1 MYKEE
6 KYLATIWLVLIGVT
20 LLSWEAGTT
29 NLNIT
34 PVWHAVAVLLLTFTK
49 VRFVVLDFMEV
60 RHAPIQ
66 LRLILDAWMALT
78 CITLILG
85 YTLP

>member
-6 KYLATIWLVLIGVT
+6 KYLVTIWLALIGVT
-20 LLSWEAGTT
+20 LLSWEAGTANT
-29 NLNIT
+29 SAT
-34 PVWHAVAVLLLTFTK
+34 PTWLVVSILLLTFTK

-66 LRLILDAWMALT
+66 LRILLSVWVVLT
-78 CITLILG
+78 CLALILG
-85 YTLP
+85 YTLL